1 MDGKQS
7 TDMIIELNQKTSM
20 ILERL
25 NGMSNVC
32 RERRDLI
39 QNHEQRIAKLEKFM
53 QREETYRKM
62 ILGMLTG
69 LFALVT
75 WATSAIPKLLG
86 WFQ

>member
-1 MDGKQS
+1 MDGKQI
-7 TDMIIELNQKTSM
+7 TDMFIEFTQKTSM

-32 RERRDLI
+32 RERRGLI

-75 WATSAIPKLLG
+75 WATSAIPKLMEL
-86 WFQ
+86 FR

>member
-1 MDGKQS
+1 MDGKQI
-7 TDMIIELNQKTSM
+7 TDMIIELSQKTSM

-25 NGMSNVC
+25 NGMFNVC
-32 RERRDLI
+32 RERWDLI

-75 WATSAIPKLLG
+75 WATSAIPKLMEL
-86 WFQ
+86 FR